1 MYDLVIHLSPK
12 PRKHALIV
20 ITLLLVGIT
29 SYAQT
34 FDDHWWNGNGYLMDF
49 RTSPP
54 TITCSLPSD
63 GAFEATSVWSDPDSG
78 ELLFYVDNG
87 AVRDNLGV
95 LYTNGN
101 TINTNATRTQM
112 ATVMPVPGSNFD
124 QVYILHGDGRDE
136 DRQGTV
142 YYSVVDIPTK
152 TVISSNNVLNTNTTE
167 AVSGVATGNDCG
179 AWIASIS
186 NNVGSCTTNCAAS
199 LGLWL
204 VDDTNPLTPARN
216 NKPDISIALPIN
228 LPRRGERATI
238 RFSQQSN
245 RIAIAI
251 EGGGNTT
258 DGGIFYADFNSVT
271 GAVGPWTN
279 VPRTTTLNTVTGYS
293 VEFSP
298 DGSRLFYAHQNFV
311 GVRSDDQSIGWFDPL
326 WVHVIG
332 SNTSTLV
339 DATSAYSG
347 VQLGPDGFLYYSRSG
362 STTIRRITNP
372 DTVTGA
378 GNAVFDNLS
387 LTCGAT
393 QGFNFSQQVVFF
405 GTCAPDTDDDGLDNN
420 DDIDDDN
427 DGIIDTVEGTGDTDG
442 DGLPDYLDLDSDGD
456 GIPDNVEAQASI
468 SYIPPSNTDNDQN
481 GLDDAYESAPG
492 AGEGLSPVNSDG
504 SDSVDFKDT
513 DSDNADTSDTVEAGL
528 TLSGSD
534 SDGDGLDDAVDTSTD
549 YSDPGGTIDN
559 PIAGAVTLPDSDGDV
574 LTGGDLDFRDVLVS
588 ADQDGDSFTNDVDL
602 DDDNDG
608 ILDTDEC
615 PTSSGTVNLTTPTFN
630 IPETG
635 GTSTQTVDLSATGV
649 PIGASLTISNIVATG
664 DLNGSTEN
672 FSLDFNSGEFNTGLV
687 RTGQQCS
694 ATLDPLLGPIT
705 TTITVID
712 IGSGVPGITILG
724 QTTAGVNNFNTC
736 NGVDYQLDIDGTY
749 FIPCTTD
756 TDGDGITND
765 LDTDSD
771 GDGCPDALEAAGTFN
786 SNHIDGNWQL
796 TGGVDGNGIPN
807 LVSPGGQGLV
817 SAVTDNSV
825 RSGCPST
832 IISNRRITYR
842 VQPN

>member
-1 MYDLVIHLSPK
+1 MYNLFIGHKRD
-12 PRKHALIV
+12 IV
-20 ITLLLVGIT
+20 ILLFLMLVGLV
-29 SYAQT
+29 SYSQT

-54 TITCSLPSD
+54 TITCTLPSD

-78 ELLFYVDNG
+78 QLVFYVDNG
-87 AVRDNLGV
+87 AVRDSNGV

-142 YYSVVDIPTK
+142 YFSIVDIPSK
-152 TVISSNNVLNTNTTE
+152 TVVSSNNILNTSTTE

-186 NNVGSCTTNCAAS
+186 NTVGSCVTNCAAT

-204 VDDTNPLTPARN
+204 VDDTNPLTVARTN
-216 NKPDISIALPIN
+216 NPDITIPLPIN

-251 EGGGNTT
+251 EGGGNTIN
-258 DGGIFYADFNSVT
+258 GGIFYANFNSVT

-279 VPRTTTLNTVTGYS
+279 VPRTTSLNTVTGYS

-311 GVRSDDQSIGWFDPL
+311 GVRNDNQSIGWFDPL

-332 SNTSTLV
+332 SNSSSLV
-339 DATSAYSG
+339 DATVAYSG

-372 DTVTGA
+372 DTVTGTTDV
-378 GNAVFDNLS
+378 VFDNLS
-387 LTCGAT
+387 LSCGAT

-405 GTCAPDTDDDGLDNN
+405 DTCAPDTDDDGFDNN

-427 DGIIDTVEGTGDTDG
+427 DGIIDTVEGTSDTDG
-442 DGLPDYLDLDSDGD
+442 DSLPDYLDLDSDGD
-456 GIPDNVEAQASI
+456 GIPDNVEAQAST
-468 SYIPPSNTDNDQN
+468 SYVAPSNIDSDGN
-481 GLDDAYESAPG
+481 GLDDAYESSPG
-492 AGEGLSPVNSDG
+492 AGQGLSPVNSDG
-504 SDSVDFKDT
+504 SDAVDFKDT
-513 DSDNADTSDTVEAGL
+513 DSDNADALDTAEAGL
-528 TLSGSD
+528 SLSGSD
-534 SDGDGLDDAVDTSTD
+534 SDGDGLDDAVDTSSD

-559 PIAGAVTLPDSDGDV
+559 PIAGPVILTDTDGDV

-588 ADQDGDSFTNDVDL
+588 ADQDGDGFTNDVDL

-608 ILDTDEC
+608 VLDTDEC
-615 PTSSGTVNLTTPTFN
+615 PTSAGTVAITTPVFN
-630 IPETG
+630 IPQTG

-649 PIGASLTISNIVATG
+649 PIGAALTISNIVATG
-664 DLNGSTEN
+664 DLNGTTEN
-672 FSLDFNSGEFNTGLV
+672 FSLNINSGEFNTGNV
-687 RTGQQCS
+687 RTGVQCS
-694 ATLDPLLGPIT
+694 ATLDPLLAPIS

-712 IGSGVPGITILG
+712 IGGGVPGITILG
-724 QTTAGVNNFNTC
+724 QTTAGVNNFGSC
-736 NGVDYQLDIDGTY
+736 NGVDYQLDINGSY
-749 FIPCTTD
+749 FIPCTLD
-756 TDGDGITND
+756 TDGDGIFNAFD
-765 LDTDSD
+765 VDSD
-771 GDGCPDALEAAGTFN
+771 GDGCPDAIEA
-786 SNHIDGNWQL
+786 SGNFSSIHLNANNQL
-796 TGGVDGNGIPN
+796 SGSVDANGIPN
-807 LVSPGGQGLV
+807 VVSPTGQSITV
-817 SAVTDNSV
+817 AVTDNTI
-825 RSGCPST
+825 RSGCPNT
-832 IISNRRITYR
+832 VITNRRITYR
-842 VQPN
+842 VKRN